1 MQLSASVA
9 TQVEAAR
16 AGMALLD
23 KAHKT
28 LSNMQNSYMVAH
40 RPADIARLPA
50 LPQRL
55 AVHNKS
61 LILPLACAAD
71 D

>member
-9 TQVEAAR
+9 AQVEAAR

-28 LSNMQNSYMVAH
+28 LANMQNSYMVAN
-40 RPADIARLPA
+40 RSVGIACLTALLQALAMHLRLI
-50 LPQRL
+50 Q
-55 AVHNKS
+55 
-61 LILPLACAAD
+61 PLACVAD